1 MKCIVLAAGYA
12 TRLYPL
18 TKNFPKPLLT
28 VAGKTILDHL
38 LDDIHNSG
46 KVDEFIVV
54 SNHVFY
60 KHFEEWAQ
68 GKTYKVTLLDDGT
81 TTNENRLGAVKDIA
95 FAIGELSLS
104 DDLLVIAG
112 DNLLSFSLKEFLEY
126 FERKNSSVIMRYF
139 ESDYESLKKR
149 GVIEKLDG
157 DRVLGMVEK
166 SPEPPTNW
174 CVPPFYIYKRDDLH
188 LINEAIESGVSTDAP
203 GSFTAWLTKKTVVNS
218 WEMTGV
224 RYDIGNI
231 ESYNKVKE
239 IFEN

>member
-18 TKNFPKPLLT
+18 TKDFPKPLLK
-28 VAGKTILDHL
+28 VADKTILDHL

-60 KHFEEWAQ
+60 HHFTDWA
-68 GKTYKVTLLDDGT
+68 KEKSYKITLLDDGT
-81 TTNENRLGAVKDIA
+81 TSNENRLGAVKDIA
-95 FAIGELSLS
+95 FAIDTLKLA

-112 DNLLSFSLKEFLEY
+112 DNLLSFTLGEFIDY
-126 FERKNSSVIMRYF
+126 FEGKNTTVIMRYF

-149 GVIEKLDG
+149 GVIEALDG

-166 SPEPPTNW
+166 SPQPPTNW
-174 CVPPFYIYKRDDLH
+174 CVPPFYIYKQSDIH
-188 LINEAIESGVSTDAP
+188 LIKEAIESGVSTDAP

-218 WEMTGV
+218 WEMTGE

-231 ESYNKVKE
+231 ESYEKVKE
-239 IFEN
+239 IFGN